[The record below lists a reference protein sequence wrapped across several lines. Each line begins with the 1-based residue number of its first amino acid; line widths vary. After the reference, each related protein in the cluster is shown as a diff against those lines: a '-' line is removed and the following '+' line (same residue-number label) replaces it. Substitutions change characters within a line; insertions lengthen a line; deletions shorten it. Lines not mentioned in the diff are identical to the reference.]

1 MKRFAKASK
10 HHYLVYYPH
19 PPLCVTYLDEYAVRK
34 LRNEPG
40 SGGLRAGGTM
50 SWLLDGGGV
59 KYVMRF
65 WWES

>member
-1 MKRFAKASK
+1 MKRFAKASA
-10 HHYLVYYPH
+10 HHLLIIL
-19 PPLCVTYLDEYAVRK
+19 PPSPLSFTYLDEYAVRK

-40 SGGLRAGGTM
+40 SGGLTAGWTNL
-50 SWLLDGGGV
+50 WLLDSGGV